1 MARIDETATR
11 TVCEKCGAAMVI
23 VRVWQIPEEPEV
35 HMFRCEI
42 CDHSAFFRF
51 KPKRPPLKP
60 I

>member
-1 MARIDETATR
+1 MAQVRKTDAT

-42 CDHSAFFRF
+42 CEHTAFFRMQNT
-51 KPKRPPLKP
+51 RV
-60 I
+60 